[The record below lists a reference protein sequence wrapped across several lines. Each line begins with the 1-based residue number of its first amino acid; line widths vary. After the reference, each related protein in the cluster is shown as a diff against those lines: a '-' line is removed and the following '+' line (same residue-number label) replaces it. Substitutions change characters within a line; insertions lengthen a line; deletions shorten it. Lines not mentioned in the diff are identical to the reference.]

1 LQKTQIIAKLVKTNL
16 MRYRLSVFFVAAAFF
31 AACNAP
37 SPKDLPRAQAS
48 PELEAGFSE
57 MMDSVVASF
66 SDMTNW
72 QRIVN
77 LHSIMIVKDG
87 KVVKEKYFGEWTPD
101 KPHSMFSVSKTFT
114 AAAVGIA
121 IHEGRM
127 ALTDKVADY
136 FPEKQVE
143 GNPCDAT
150 VEDLLM
156 MAGGHETDPTLE
168 VLEMDINAR
177 SSYIK
182 EGAEIADTFFKYPF
196 VCKPGELFVYNSA
209 GTYLL
214 SAIVTI
220 VTGESVL
227 DYLTTRLFEPLGIEK
242 PVWEADKYGITA
254 GGWGLELKTEDM
266 AKMGQLLLQKGKWGR
281 KQLIP
286 AKWVEAMSE
295 KHIDCAPAQVR
306 IEDSERVTGV
316 PDAQNDWRQGYGYQ
330 VWRCK
335 TPGCYRADGAG
346 GQYILVLPPKNAVV
360 VMTSWTGNL
369 QRELDFVWEYIYP
382 NL

>member
-1 LQKTQIIAKLVKTNL
+1 MRKYLILVTAL
-16 MRYRLSVFFVAAAFF
+16 VI
-31 AACNAP
+31 AACTPRTSA
-37 SPKDLPRAQAS
+37 SLPRGEAS

-87 KVVKEKYFGEWTPD
+87 KVVEEKYFGEWTAD
-101 KPHSMFSVSKTFT
+101 KPHPMFSVSKTFT
-114 AAAVGIA
+114 AVAVGMA
-121 IHEGRM
+121 IDEGRM
-127 ALTDKVADY
+127 ALTDKVARY
-136 FPEKQVE
+136 FPDKQVE
-143 GNPCDAT
+143 GNPCEAT

-156 MAGGHETDPTLE
+156 MAGGHDTDPTLE
-168 VLEMDINAR
+168 VLEIDASTR
-177 SSYIK
+177 SSHIK
-182 EGAEIADTFFKYPF
+182 EGAEIADVFFSYPF
-196 VCKPGELFVYNSA
+196 LHRPGELFVYNSA

-214 SAIVTI
+214 SAIITK

-227 DYLTTRLFEPLGIEK
+227 DYLTPRLFEPLGIEK

-266 AKMGQLLLQKGKWGR
+266 AKMGLLLLQKGKWGR

-286 AKWVEAMSE
+286 AKWVEAMSA
-295 KHIDCAPAQVR
+295 KHIDCAPAGIR
-306 IEDSERVTGV
+306 IEDAEKVCGIPADV
-316 PDAQNDWRQGYGYQ
+316 NDWRQGYCYQ
-330 VWRCK
+330 MWRG
-335 TPGCYRADGAG
+335 THGSFRADGAG
-346 GQYILVLPPKNAVV
+346 GQYIMVLPDKNAVV
-360 VMTSWTGNL
+360 ILTSWTGNL
-369 QRELDFVWEYIYP
+369 QRELDFIWEFIYP